1 MNIIS
6 TVHTPTSLT
15 STCSSPGPDSGH
27 GICLELAWGRCSR
40 DWPCHQRL
48 PLHCCLVI
56 QVFSL
61 PTTSSAVIAK
71 LSLSVDRAVL
81 RKAMLWK
88 APDREKLRV
97 CLWDAAGV
105 IMEINDLYIV
115 SQPLFAKTS
124 LQGIWSKI
132 YFSTVKKKSK
142 RLHQQI
148 IIHLTSTTL
157 QESQK

>member
-40 DWPCHQRL
+40 HWPCHQRL

-61 PTTSSAVIAK
+61 PTTSSAVIPK

-81 RKAMLWK
+81 RK
-88 APDREKLRV
+88 
-97 CLWDAAGV
+97 AAGV

-132 YFSTVKKKSK
+132 YFSIVKKNPNAYINKSSYIWHPPPFKRVKSK
-142 RLHQQI
+142 ANSSWNLRGLCQF
-148 IIHLTSTTL
+148 
-157 QESQK
+157 

>member
-27 GICLELAWGRCSR
+27 GICLKLAWGRYSR
-40 DWPCHQRL
+40 DWPWHQRL

-61 PTTSSAVIAK
+61 PTTSSVVIAK

-97 CLWDAAGV
+97 CLLDTAGV

-115 SQPLFAKTS
+115 SQPWFAKTRLLES
-124 LQGIWSKI
+124 FDQRCVQMFKKIWLPKDCI
-132 YFSTVKKKSK
+132 NKS
-142 RLHQQI
+142 
-148 IIHLTSTTL
+148 
-157 QESQK
+157 